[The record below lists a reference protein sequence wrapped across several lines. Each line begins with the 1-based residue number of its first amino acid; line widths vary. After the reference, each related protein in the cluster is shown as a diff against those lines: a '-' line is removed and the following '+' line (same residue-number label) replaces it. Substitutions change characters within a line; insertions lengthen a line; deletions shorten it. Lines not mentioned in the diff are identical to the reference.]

1 MRIGSFFSV
10 LLVALVALG
19 FFLSDAMHLREDV
32 SNYQKEIEKLIAAL
46 QKTEQELQNALVA
59 LQKAEQ
65 EKQNALVNLQNTG
78 QQLLSCNQ
86 EVHQTKQFV
95 VQLTN
100 EITALKKQIS
110 LVAGS
115 VQSINTIDD
124 FAQQFSVTQA
134 TTFSLFAF
142 LTAGLGSIIMLVLK
156 GFQKR
161 FFPKG
166 SVGKTGHYVY
176 VTNDEIKDLAQRR
189 RAAGKI
195 NFPYSNG

>member
-1 MRIGSFFSV
+1 MGSFFLV
-10 LLVALVALG
+10 LVVALVALG
-19 FFLSDAMHLREDV
+19 FFLSDAMHLREDL
-32 SNYQKEIEKLIAAL
+32 NHYQKEIEKLIAAL

-86 EVHQTKQFV
+86 EVDQTKQFV

-115 VQSINTIDD
+115 VQSIDTIDD
-124 FAQQFSVTQA
+124 FTQQFSVTQA
-134 TTFSLFAF
+134 TTFSLLAF
-142 LTAGLGSIIMLVLK
+142 LTAGLGSIIILVLK

-161 FFPKG
+161 FFRKG
-166 SVGKTGHYVY
+166 SVSKTGHYVY
-176 VTNDEIKDLAQRR
+176 VTNDEIKELAQRR
-189 RAAGKI
+189 RAAGKT